1 MLAVA
6 GGILLALLILVLL
19 PAIFE
24 LIPILLGAGILL
36 FVAVLIITGAIPL
49 EIVILGFGLLF
60 ALGVFGSFK
69 GNHSMSDK
77 SSISYAAG
85 RKLAASK
92 SMVSQQKIPR
102 SKKIE
107 FQRKIRLLTPALT
120 NRSALKKIKD
130 LKEIDDQQVEYEKLA
145 MQTASAAL
153 DTFTVYL
160 VDHLSKQF
168 QVYIE
173 SDLLRLVTNRHED
186 MPETATFKCDISIQ
200 LGDEAS
206 EIASVC
212 TLVRAI
218 SEKRSIRTIS
228 LFLSKSDLRNL
239 HGISIKKAV
248 RNINKLIISELK
260 KNPQLIDKIKKTET

>member
-36 FVAVLIITGAIPL
+36 FVAMLIITGAIPL
-49 EIVILGFGLLF
+49 EIVILGFGLLC

-77 SSISYAAG
+77 RSISYAAG

-92 SMVSQQKIPR
+92 SMVSQPKTPR
-102 SKKIE
+102 SQKIE

-173 SDLLRLVTNRHED
+173 SDLLRLVANRHED
-186 MPETATFKCDISIQ
+186 MPATATFKCDISIQ

-218 SEKRSIRTIS
+218 SKKRSKRTIS
-228 LFLSKSDLRNL
+228 LFLSKSDLRHL
-239 HGISIKKAV
+239 HGISVKKAV

-260 KNPQLIDKIKKTET
+260 KNPQLIDKI